1 MLGAGHRMLEGD
13 HRNQAVAKEI
23 HNLLDIRHIDQE
35 EDSADIYSSGIRMST
50 EHALTIDLRVIK
62 IPRRGGSTRR
72 RGVLLRWG

>member
-23 HNLLDIRHIDQE
+23 HNLLDIHHIDQE

-50 EHALTIDLRVIK
+50 KHVLTIDLRWV
-62 IPRRGGSTRR
+62 R
-72 RGVLLRWG
+72 